1 MEGDL
6 IGEYVAA
13 LRHRLAWRRD
23 IEDLSD
29 EVEDHLREQCERL
42 VDRGTDPT
50 VAQQETLRLFG
61 DLGLVA
67 RSYVETSSG
76 GLAVPTR
83 GTRMAGFAGVAAGVL
98 WSVAVVGA
106 CLGGLV
112 DGFHPWTLIRYLVW
126 APTTVAALVLTA
138 VTLAGALGR
147 VGRLRTR
154 SGIASLVVMGLVI
167 LVLGPM
173 TWAVLPVM
181 LPCALA
187 AVFALR
193 GHCGDAETIVRPLRL
208 LAVWVPA
215 LGVLGLLTHVVPI
228 GPVDEYGDRPYAV
241 LVAFVVGAMGSALAT
256 GWVGRSL
263 AREHPI
269 DLDHTWPRASAV
281 G

>member
-1 MEGDL
+1 VESDL
-6 IGEYVAA
+6 IGQYVAT
-13 LRHRLAWRRD
+13 LHQRLAWRRD
-23 IEDLSD
+23 IEDVTA

-42 VDRGTDPT
+42 VGRGTDPT
-50 VAQQETLRLFG
+50 VAQQETLRRFG
-61 DLGLVA
+61 ELGLVA

-76 GLAVPTR
+76 ALAVPTR
-83 GTRMAGFAGVAAGVL
+83 GTRMAGFAGLAAGVL
-98 WSVAVVGA
+98 WSAAVVGA

-112 DGFHPWTLIRYLVW
+112 DGFHPWTLVRYLVW

-154 SGIASLVVMGLVI
+154 SGIAALLVMGLVI
-167 LVLGPM
+167 LVLAPM
-173 TWAVLPVM
+173 TWAVFPVM
-181 LPCALA
+181 VPSGLA

-193 GHCGDAETIVRPLRL
+193 GHCGDAEAIVRPLRL

-215 LGVLGLLTHVVPI
+215 LGVLGLLTHVMPV

-241 LVAFVVGAMGSALAT
+241 LVAFAIGAAGSALAT

-269 DLDHTWPRASAV
+269 DLDQTWPRASAA